1 MTKKKRILVGFAL
14 GLVLV
19 AGGVG
24 YSKWQTA
31 QDFRAYIKS
40 RQWVEARKDAI
51 PRAGLETVESEPCED
66 ANGNVALAMTLRF
79 PR

>member
-1 MTKKKRILVGFAL
+1 MTKNKRILVGFAL
-14 GLVLV
+14 GLALV

-31 QDFRAYIKS
+31 QDFRAYINS
-40 RQWVEARKDAI
+40 RQWVE
-51 PRAGLETVESEPCED
+51 TVEKERYQD
-66 ANGNVALAMTLRF
+66 ANGNGALAMTLRF